1 MKGSIIFLLFTAL
14 ILLPSGLNAQKIDSL
29 RKVLDSSFG
38 IDKYEV
44 LYDLAYEYS
53 DVNDSISLVYAAQA
67 YDLALKLG
75 DSTRIIRSG
84 RIHAGELRRL
94 ERIDEAILVAQYV
107 LRIARRFKNSDEI
120 KMLLNSLA
128 LSHTFKTEYDKAL
141 TYNFESLLIRE
152 AERDEKEISI
162 TLNNIGLIYYKL
174 NDYSKSLSYYKK
186 SLETKKRIDDRH
198 DLDRL
203 LINMGLCLN
212 AMGDYAGAKRY
223 INAGLS
229 ECQEKCSDQITIEG
243 ELGLGVSSLKDSYK
257 ESLRHF
263 EHSYAVAKRIGNYR
277 FQAENMVYFA
287 KLHLIHKDYENAKK
301 YLKEAECISMQ
312 HRYGYILI
320 ETYELFSKLYKI
332 NSDYKNTSV
341 YQSKYIALKDSL
353 YSDKLISNLA
363 LVQTAYEERE
373 NIKAIA
379 DRDEVL
385 SLKEEL
391 IKKQNLETA
400 LMASTIMML
409 TVVIAMLYR
418 SYRNKLLNNIRLEQI
433 VKERTEELRGNNSE
447 LVGAF
452 RQQNLLL
459 QRAEKDGRGIVASIT
474 GLCNA
479 AQLDLSDE
487 KAREYIHMIDDR
499 LTKLIIHFQVL
510 KSESEALNKIN
521 S

>member
-84 RIHAGELRRL
+84 RIQAGELRRL

-152 AERDEKEISI
+152 ADGNEKEISM

-174 NDYSKSLSYYKK
+174 NDHARSANFYKK
-186 SLETKKRIDDRH
+186 SLEIKRRVNDRY
-198 DLDRL
+198 DRDRL
-203 LINMGLCLN
+203 LINIGLSLN
-212 AMGDYAGAKRY
+212 AIGDHEGARKY
-223 INAGLS
+223 INEGLR
-229 ECQEKCSDQITIEG
+229 ECQGDCSEQIIIEG
-243 ELGLGVSSLKDSYK
+243 ELGLGISFLKNSYK

-263 EHSYAVAKRIGNYR
+263 EHSYTVAKRIGNYR
-277 FQAENMVYFA
+277 FQAENIVCFA
-287 KLHLIHKDYENAKK
+287 KLHLTHKDYENAKR
-301 YLKEAECISMQ
+301 YLKEAESISTQ
-312 HRYGYILI
+312 HRYGYMLI

-332 NSDYKNTSV
+332 NSDYKNTSL
-341 YQSKYIALKDSL
+341 YQSKYITLKDSL

-400 LMASTIMML
+400 LMASTIIML
-409 TVVIAMLYR
+409 VVVIAMLYR
-418 SYRNKLLNNIRLEQI
+418 SYRNKLLSNIRLEQI
-433 VKERTEELRGNNSE
+433 VKERTEELRGNNSQ

-452 RQQNLLL
+452 RKQKLLL
-459 QRAEKDGRGIVASIT
+459 ERAEKDGRSIVASIT

-479 AQLDLSDE
+479 AQLELSDE
-487 KAREYIHMIDDR
+487 KAREYIQRIDDR